1 MCDFGVGETAA
12 AIGIAGVAASVAG
25 AGVAAYSAYSQTEAA
40 NNASKYNAEVAANE
54 ATQANQLG
62 TVEAEQHDL
71 QVKALI
77 GEQTAGYAGGGV
89 EVNSG
94 SALTQTTQTAGYGAL
109 DSLAIKQNRTN
120 QAIALQNQEQL
131 DQSKEVNPFG
141 TASTS
146 LLSSASSIGSSLSTA
161 QRAGAF

>member
-1 MCDFGVGETAA
+1 M
-12 AIGIAGVAASVAG
+12 
-25 AGVAAYSAYSQTEAA
+25 
-40 NNASKYNAEVAANE
+40 
-54 ATQANQLG
+54 
-62 TVEAEQHDL
+62 
-71 QVKALI
+71 I